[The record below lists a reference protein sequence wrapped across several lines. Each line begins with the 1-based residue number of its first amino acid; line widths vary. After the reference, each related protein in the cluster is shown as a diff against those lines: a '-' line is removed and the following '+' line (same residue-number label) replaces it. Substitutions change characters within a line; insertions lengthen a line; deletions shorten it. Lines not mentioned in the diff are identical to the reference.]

1 MTSDEERR
9 KLLNR
14 VRRVGGQ
21 VDAVARMIEED
32 AACADIV
39 MQISAATGALS
50 KIAQLL
56 LIKHVRETLNDAT
69 DSDAGQREAVLED
82 LIILFEKYAQTK

>member
-1 MTSDEERR
+1 
-9 KLLNR
+9 
-14 VRRVGGQ
+14 
-21 VDAVARMIEED
+21 MIEED
-32 AACADIV
+32 AACADLV